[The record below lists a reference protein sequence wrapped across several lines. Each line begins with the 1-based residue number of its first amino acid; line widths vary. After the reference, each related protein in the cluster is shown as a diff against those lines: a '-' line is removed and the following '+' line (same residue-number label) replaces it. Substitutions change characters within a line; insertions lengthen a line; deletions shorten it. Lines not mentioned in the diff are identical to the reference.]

1 MDVFPINAEGA
12 PMKKPTAA
20 TFLSPEMHPER
31 VGERVTALREAL
43 GKSKAEF
50 ADAIRLDRSTL
61 TKVEAGTKGLDIAVG
76 ARIAEMF
83 GAGLDYLYRGLLTD
97 VPEHLRISVMT
108 GIHAARAAK
117 VLPKPAPTKRD

>member
-12 PMKKPTAA
+12 PMKKPLTAA
-20 TFLSPEMHPER
+20 LLSPEMNPER

-43 GKSKAEF
+43 GKSKAQF
-50 ADAIRLDRSTL
+50 ADAIQLDRSSL
-61 TKVEAGTKGLDIAVG
+61 TKIEAGSKGLDIAVG

-97 VPEHLRISVMT
+97 VPESLRVQVMAE
-108 GIHAARAAK
+108 IHAARSAK
-117 VLPKPAPTKRD
+117 VLPKKTTGIDG